1 MNVCVTICCSTF
13 AYRVVCVSIVF
24 AILILL
30 RSPSEL
36 ARVCAATVCFLLQI

>member
-1 MNVCVTICCSTF
+1 MNVCITMCCSSF

-24 AILILL
+24 AILTEL

-36 ARVCAATVCFLLQI
+36 AHIRAVTVCFLLQI